1 VTPGLLSV
9 FLGLAVV
16 SPAPEAERFPR
27 GEIVPN
33 VACAADASHSY
44 ALYLPSAYSPE
55 RRWPLLYL
63 YDPRRRGAAAA
74 EGFREAAERYGW
86 IVASSNDTVSDDPT
100 ARNDTAVVAMWTDVN
115 ARFAVDSR
123 RVYAAGF
130 SGGAR
135 LAVLF
140 AQKVPGAV
148 AGVIACGGGFPDSS
162 PPQKGMPFALFGTVG
177 NVDFNYGE
185 MRRLDRTLE
194 KLGAAHRLA
203 VFEGRHSWCPARV
216 CRDAVEWMELGAMKT
231 GTRAKDP
238 ALVDRLYRERLEKA
252 SALEAAGKSAD
263 AYLRYAEAVED
274 FRGLADTR
282 EAEAASARLGQSASL
297 RKALAEQEE
306 REEKE
311 RRSIDRLWAD
321 LASALRS
328 DPPPPVKQLAVQLQV
343 ARLRK
348 EAAPERPEAER
359 LSAARV
365 LESIFVQ
372 TAFYL
377 PRDYAAKH
385 DFVRAELL
393 TRIAGEL
400 EPDRAGAAWY
410 NLACFRAT
418 AGDRRGALD
427 SLRSAVKSGYRE
439 VEVIE
444 GDPDLASIRGE
455 KEYRAILEELKK
467 KPTS

>member
-1 VTPGLLSV
+1 
-9 FLGLAVV
+9 
-16 SPAPEAERFPR
+16 
-27 GEIVPN
+27 
-33 VACAADASHSY
+33 
-44 ALYLPSAYSPE
+44 
-55 RRWPLLYL
+55 
-63 YDPRRRGAAAA
+63 
-74 EGFREAAERYGW
+74 
-86 IVASSNDTVSDDPT
+86 
-100 ARNDTAVVAMWTDVN
+100 MWTDVSG
-115 ARFAVDSR
+115 RFAVDSR

-162 PPQKGMPFALFGTVG
+162 PPRKGMPFAFFGAVG

-185 MRRLDRTLE
+185 MRRLDRALE
-194 KLGAAHRLA
+194 KLGAAHRLS
-203 VFEGRHSWCPARV
+203 VFEGPHSWCPAPV
-216 CRDAVEWMELGAMKT
+216 CQDAVEWMELGAMKT
-231 GTRAKDP
+231 GTRAKNS
-238 ALVDRLYRERLEKA
+238 ALVGRLYRERLENA
-252 SALEAAGKSAD
+252 AALDAAGKSAD
-263 AYLRYAEAVED
+263 AYLRYSEAVED
-274 FRGLADTR
+274 FRGLADVR
-282 EAEAASARLGQSASL
+282 EADASSTRLGQSASV

-311 RRSIDRLWAD
+311 RRSVDRLWAD
-321 LASALRS
+321 LNAALRS
-328 DPPPPVKQLAVQLQV
+328 DPPPPLKQLAVLLQV

-377 PRDYAAKH
+377 PRDFAAKH
-385 DFVRAELL
+385 DFVRAELV

-400 EPDRAGAAWY
+400 KPDRAGAVWY

-418 AGDRRGALD
+418 AGDRKGALD
-427 SLRSAVKSGYRE
+427 SLRSAVKNGYRE
-439 VEVIE
+439 VEVME
-444 GDPDLASIRGE
+444 RDPDLAPLRGE
-455 KEYRAILEELKK
+455 EEYRTILEEMK
-467 KPTS
+467 KP

>member
-1 VTPGLLSV
+1 VVPLGLLAV
-9 FLGLAVV
+9 FLGLSAA
-16 SPAPEAERFPR
+16 SPARGAESFPR
-27 GEIVPN
+27 GEIVPR
-33 VACAADASHSY
+33 VVCAADASHSY
-44 ALYLPSAYSPE
+44 ALYLPSAYATD
-55 RRWPLLYL
+55 RRWPLLFL

-74 EGFREAAERYGW
+74 EHFRDAAERYGW
-86 IVASSNDTVSDDPT
+86 ILASSNDTVSDDPT

-123 RVYAAGF
+123 RVYASGF

-162 PPQKGMPFALFGTVG
+162 PPSKGLPFAFFGTVG

-185 MRRLDRTLE
+185 MRRLDRELE
-194 KLGAAHRLA
+194 KLGGAHRLA
-203 VFEGRHSWCPARV
+203 VFDGPHSWCPAPV
-216 CRDAVEWMELGAMKT
+216 CQSAVEWMELGAMKT
-231 GTRAKDP
+231 ATRAKDP
-238 ALVDRLYRERLEKA
+238 ALIDRLYRERLA
-252 SALEAAGKSAD
+252 QAAALDAAGKSAE
-263 AYLRYAEAVED
+263 AYLRYSQTVED
-274 FRGLADTR
+274 FRGLGDVR
-282 EAEAASARLGQSASL
+282 DAEASSTRLGQSASV

-311 RRSIDRLWAD
+311 RRAVDRLWAD
-321 LASALRS
+321 LNAALRS
-328 DPPPPVKQLAVQLQV
+328 DPPPPAKQVAVTLQI

-348 EAAPERPEAER
+348 DAAPERPEAER

-377 PRDYAAKH
+377 PREFAAKH
-385 DFVRAELL
+385 DLLRAELV
-393 TRIAGEL
+393 TRIAAEL
-400 EPDRAGAAWY
+400 KPDRAGAAWY

-418 AGDRRGALD
+418 AGDRKGALE
-427 SLRSAVKSGYRE
+427 SLRSAVKNGYRE
-439 VEVIE
+439 VEVME
-444 GDPDLASIRGE
+444 ADPDLASLRGE
-455 KEYRAILEELKK
+455 KEYRAIVDELKK
-467 KPTS
+467 PRS